1 MLQVAT
7 TTTCCKSLK
16 EILNTE
22 MILSLQQRTNYIN
35 NYFIN
40 KNEKDVCTVC
50 VPVFVHTC
58 THPVQK
64 QNKPN
69 KMKYVCFSSTAVH
82 SVCNEFEKLCW
93 GHPEI
98 IQLILGVNILDRA
111 EQTERRA
118 SAKKKNNGKKELD
131 IENAN
136 RLEVLLDDIDR
147 MEVLQLI
154 NLAHENNVELIKD
167 QSSEVLRQRLK
178 RVMVDRVV

>member
-1 MLQVAT
+1 
-7 TTTCCKSLK
+7 
-16 EILNTE
+16 
-22 MILSLQQRTNYIN
+22 MILFELLFELDKKICHSKKFDTNN
-35 NYFIN
+35 
-40 KNEKDVCTVC
+40 
-50 VPVFVHTC
+50 
-58 THPVQK
+58 
-64 QNKPN
+64 
-69 KMKYVCFSSTAVH
+69 SSAL
-82 SVCNEFEKLCW
+82 SVDEFEKLCW

-136 RLEVLLDDIDR
+136 KLEVLLDDIDR